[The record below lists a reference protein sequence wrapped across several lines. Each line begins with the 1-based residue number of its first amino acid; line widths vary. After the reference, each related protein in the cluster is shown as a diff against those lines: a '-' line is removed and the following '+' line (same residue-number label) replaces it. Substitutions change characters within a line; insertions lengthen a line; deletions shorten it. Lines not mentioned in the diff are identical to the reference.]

1 MAGRKV
7 RFGIQTPLVIGW
19 QPTLEFW
26 RFLDRETPI
35 DSAWT
40 FDHFVPPMPGQDP
53 LGPCLEG
60 WTALAAL
67 AQATER
73 LRLGCLVT
81 GVTYRHP
88 SVLAKMA
95 ATVDH
100 ISGGRLE
107 FGLGAAWH
115 EDEHRSYGIPFPS
128 VRERQDRLEE
138 AAELIHLLFKADGTV
153 SYQGRYY
160 QLDDAPFK
168 PRPVQ
173 EPHPP
178 FLIGGGGEKR
188 TLRTLAR
195 FGDIMNVSGPPS
207 AVRQKIEV
215 LEGHC
220 KDIGRDPSEI
230 ERSVFMPVVMTD
242 RQDLIDRVASFW
254 VAQGVPAEEA
264 KRLVPAGS
272 PDHIRAVIREYTD
285 IGVSYFIIMS
295 QGPYN
300 LDLYRRITE
309 EIVIPL
315 VGTSVPSDR

>member
-1 MAGRKV
+1 MAARKV
-7 RFGIQTPLVIGW
+7 RFGIQTPLIIDW
-19 QPTLEFW
+19 QETLRFW
-26 RFLDRETPI
+26 RFLDKETPV

-40 FDHFVPPMPGQDP
+40 FDHFVQPMPGQDA

-115 EDEHRSYGIPFPS
+115 ESEHRSYGIPFPS
-128 VRERQDRLEE
+128 TKERQDRLEE
-138 AAELIHLLFKADGTV
+138 AVELIHLLFKAEGTV

-160 QLDDAPFK
+160 QLDGAPFN

-173 EPHPP
+173 QPHPP

-207 AVRQKIEV
+207 AVRKKIEV

-220 KDIGRDPSEI
+220 KDVGRNPSEI
-230 ERSVFMPVVMTD
+230 EKSVFTPVVMTD
-242 RQDLIDRVASFW
+242 RQDIIDRVLSIS
-254 VAQGVPAEEA
+254 VAQGLSEDEA
-264 KRLVPAGS
+264 KRSTPVGTAS
-272 PDHIRAVIREYTD
+272 HIRDVIKQYVD
-285 IGVSYFIIMS
+285 IGATYFIMMS

-300 LDLYRRITE
+300 LDLYRRITD
-309 EIVIPL
+309 EIVAPFL
-315 VGTSVPSDR
+315 

>member
-1 MAGRKV
+1 MAGKRI
-7 RFGIQTPLVIGW
+7 RFGIQTPLVTDW
-19 QPTLEFW
+19 QQTLEFW
-26 RFLDRETPI
+26 RFLDQETPI

-40 FDHFVPPMPGQDP
+40 FDHFIPPMGGQDP
-53 LGPCLEG
+53 HGPCLEG

-115 EDEHRSYGIPFPS
+115 EGEHRCYGIPFPS
-128 VRERQDRLEE
+128 IRERQDRLEE
-138 AAELIHLLFKADGTV
+138 ATELIRLLFETEGPV

-160 QLDDAPFK
+160 QLEDAPFN
-168 PRPVQ
+168 PRPLQ
-173 EPHPP
+173 RPRPP

-195 FGDIMNVSGPPS
+195 FGDIMNVIGTPATLRRKS
-207 AVRQKIEV
+207 EV

-220 KDIGRDPSEI
+220 KEVGRDPSEI
-230 ERSVFMPVVMTD
+230 ERSVFVPVVMTD
-242 RQDLIDRVASFW
+242 RQDVIDQIISFW
-254 VAQGVPAEEA
+254 VAQGISADEA
-264 KRLVPAGS
+264 RRSTPTGP
-272 PDHIRAVIREYTD
+272 PDHIRDVIEQYAD
-285 IGVSYFIIMS
+285 AGVTYFIMLGL
-295 QGPYN
+295 GPY
-300 LDLYRRITE
+300 DRELYRRIME
-309 EIVIPL
+309 EVVTPF
-315 VGTSVPSDR
+315 V

>member
-1 MAGRKV
+1 VPGTRI
-7 RFGIQTPLVIGW
+7 RFGIQTPLVIDW
-19 QPTLEFW
+19 QEMLRFW
-26 RFLDRETPI
+26 RFLDRETRF

-107 FGLGAAWH
+107 FGLGAGWH
-115 EDEHRSYGIPFPS
+115 EGEHRAYGIPFYT

-138 AAELIHLLFKADGTV
+138 AVELIHLLLKADSAV
-153 SYQGRYY
+153 SFQGRYY
-160 QLDDAPFK
+160 KLADAPFN
-168 PRPVQ
+168 PPPVQ
-173 EPHPP
+173 RPHPP

-195 FGDIMNVSGPPS
+195 FGDIMNVSGPP
-207 AVRQKIEV
+207 AVIRHKIEV

-220 KDIGRDPSEI
+220 RDIGRDPQEI
-230 ERSVFMPVVMTD
+230 EKSVFIPIVLTE
-242 RQDLIDRVASFW
+242 RQDIIDRVVSFST
-254 VAQGVPAEEA
+254 AQGISPEEA
-264 KRLVPAGS
+264 RRTTPAGS
-272 PDHIRAVIREYTD
+272 AEHIRDVIGQYAE
-285 IGVSYFIIMS
+285 IGVSYFIMMS

-300 LDLYRRITE
+300 LDLYRRIADQ
-309 EIVIPL
+309 IVAPL
-315 VGTSVPSDR
+315 L

>member
-7 RFGIQTPLVIGW
+7 RFGIQTPLVIDW

-26 RFLDRETPI
+26 GFLDSETPF

-60 WTALAAL
+60 WAALAAL

-88 SVLAKMA
+88 AVLAKMA

-107 FGLGAAWH
+107 FGLGAGWH
-115 EDEHRSYGIPFPS
+115 EGEHRSYGIPFHS

-138 AAELIHLLFKADGTV
+138 AAELIHLLFKADGAV

-160 QLDDAPFK
+160 QLKDASFN

-173 EPHPP
+173 KPHPP
-178 FLIGGGGEKR
+178 LLIGGGGEKR

-195 FGDIMNVSGPPS
+195 FGDIMNVSGSPS

-220 KDIGRDPSEI
+220 KDVGRDPSDI
-230 ERSVFMPVVMTD
+230 ERSVFMPIVLTD
-242 RQDLIDRVASFW
+242 RQDLIDRVTSFW
-254 VAQGVPAEEA
+254 AAQGIPADEA
-264 KRLVPAGS
+264 KRSAPVGS
-272 PDHIRAVIREYTD
+272 AAHIRDVLKQYTEV
-285 IGVSYFIIMS
+285 GVSYFIMMS

-300 LDLYRRITE
+300 LDLYRRIADE
-309 EIVIPL
+309 VVAPL
-315 VGTSVPSDR
+315 V